1 MEYQQ
6 LLHLKINVLFW
17 KLCSTKK
24 KCLIIFVETCYKE
37 SYSYDSLLT
46 LHKFFSCMKNIFEVF
61 YAVKSV
67 IATDLYKLEE
77 GEKEILLIITCL
89 IKKLKWIFMKSLK

>member
-1 MEYQQ
+1 
-6 LLHLKINVLFW
+6 
-17 KLCSTKK
+17 
-24 KCLIIFVETCYKE
+24 
-37 SYSYDSLLT
+37 
-46 LHKFFSCMKNIFEVF
+46 MKNIFEVF

-89 IKKLKWIFMKSLK
+89 IKKLK